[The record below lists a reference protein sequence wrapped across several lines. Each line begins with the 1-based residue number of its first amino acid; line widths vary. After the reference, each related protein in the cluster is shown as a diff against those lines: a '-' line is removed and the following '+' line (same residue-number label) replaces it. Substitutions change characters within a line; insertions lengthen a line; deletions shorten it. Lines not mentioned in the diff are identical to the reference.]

1 MHRNSE
7 IYAFAASAG
16 ALEGYVYK
24 RANLDLK
31 ALFNWVDNLGAAYGH
46 LPSKVCDE
54 IQPLVDQTLGRAL
67 KSLMSVLGEHHE
79 IITRLASMVKGT
91 IPESADEF
99 QKKKWFQSETDEN
112 RGSGHGE

>member
-24 RANLDLK
+24 RENLDLK

-46 LPSKVCDE
+46 LPPKVCDE
-54 IQPLVDQTLGRAL
+54 IQPSVDQTLGRAL
-67 KSLMSVLGEHHE
+67 RSLMPVLAERHE
-79 IITRLASMVKGT
+79 IITRLESMVKGP
-91 IPESADEF
+91 IPESADGF
-99 QKKKWFQSETDEN
+99 QKKKWFHNEEDVN
-112 RGSGHGE
+112 RGPGNGV